1 MAGEDFS
8 QRASH
13 DRLSAITDG
22 VYAVALTLLALEI
35 VVPSANSIH
44 SSAQLNNYMVN
55 NLLPQLSLYL
65 ISFIILS
72 NFWASTNAIPMYK
85 KVDNTILTINL
96 AILALVVLIPFSTSF
111 VLSFYHYSQSVIIFS
126 LIILLV
132 GLLYL
137 ILYIYLFKENLVK
150 ERIYKF
156 IEPHKRIMLIELSI
170 PPVLALISIVLALFN
185 PLAGMYVYVIVL
197 FATMIKKIAKKF
209 IKNIVDILPDK
220 KCFKINSKALR
231 W

>member
-72 NFWASTNAIPMYK
+72 NFWASTNAIPMYN

-197 FATMIKKIAKKF
+197 FATMIKKIAKRF
-209 IKNIVDILPDK
+209 IKN
-220 KCFKINSKALR
+220 
-231 W
+231 

>member
-35 VVPSANSIH
+35 VVPSVNSIH
-44 SSAQLNNYMVN
+44 SSAQLNDYMVN

-96 AILALVVLIPFSTSF
+96 VILALVVLIPFSTSF

-126 LIILLV
+126 LVILLV

-197 FATMIKKIAKKF
+197 FATMIKKIAKRF
-209 IKNIVDILPDK
+209 IKN
-220 KCFKINSKALR
+220 
-231 W
+231 

>member
-1 MAGEDFS
+1 MVGEDFS

-156 IEPHKRIMLIELSI
+156 IEPHKRVMLIELSI

-197 FATMIKKIAKKF
+197 FATMIKKIAKRF
-209 IKNIVDILPDK
+209 IKN
-220 KCFKINSKALR
+220 
-231 W
+231 

>member
-1 MAGEDFS
+1 MVGEDFS

-185 PLAGMYVYVIVL
+185 PLAGMYVYVVVL
-197 FATMIKKIAKKF
+197 FATMIKKIAKRF
-209 IKNIVDILPDK
+209 IKN
-220 KCFKINSKALR
+220 
-231 W
+231 

>member
-44 SSAQLNNYMVN
+44 SSAQLNTYMVN

-197 FATMIKKIAKKF
+197 FATIIKKIAKRF
-209 IKNIVDILPDK
+209 IKN
-220 KCFKINSKALR
+220 
-231 W
+231 

>member
-22 VYAVALTLLALEI
+22 VYAVALTLIALEI

-197 FATMIKKIAKKF
+197 FATMIKKIAKRF
-209 IKNIVDILPDK
+209 IKN
-220 KCFKINSKALR
+220 
-231 W
+231 

>member
-44 SSAQLNNYMVN
+44 SSAQLNDYMVN

-170 PPVLALISIVLALFN
+170 PPVLALISIVLAFFN

-197 FATMIKKIAKKF
+197 FATMIKKIAKRF
-209 IKNIVDILPDK
+209 IKN
-220 KCFKINSKALR
+220 
-231 W
+231 

>member
-96 AILALVVLIPFSTSF
+96 AILVLVVLIPFSTSF

-197 FATMIKKIAKKF
+197 FATMIKKIAKRF
-209 IKNIVDILPDK
+209 IKN
-220 KCFKINSKALR
+220 
-231 W
+231 

>member
-197 FATMIKKIAKKF
+197 FATMIKKIAKSIYKE
-209 IKNIVDILPDK
+209 
-220 KCFKINSKALR
+220 FKIFLKILLSKKR
-231 W
+231 

>member
-170 PPVLALISIVLALFN
+170 PPLLALISIVLALFN

-209 IKNIVDILPDK
+209 IKN
-220 KCFKINSKALR
+220 
-231 W
+231 

>member
-1 MAGEDFS
+1 MVGEDFS

-111 VLSFYHYSQSVIIFS
+111 VLSFYHYSQRVVIFR

-197 FATMIKKIAKKF
+197 FATMIKKIAKRF
-209 IKNIVDILPDK
+209 IKN
-220 KCFKINSKALR
+220 
-231 W
+231 

>member
-111 VLSFYHYSQSVIIFS
+111 VLSFYHYYQSVIIFS

-209 IKNIVDILPDK
+209 IKN
-220 KCFKINSKALR
+220 
-231 W
+231 

>member
-44 SSAQLNNYMVN
+44 SSAQLNNYMIN

-209 IKNIVDILPDK
+209 IKN
-220 KCFKINSKALR
+220 
-231 W
+231 

>member
-1 MAGEDFS
+1 MVGEDFS

-44 SSAQLNNYMVN
+44 SSAQLSNYMVN

-197 FATMIKKIAKKF
+197 FATMIKKIAKRF
-209 IKNIVDILPDK
+209 IKN
-220 KCFKINSKALR
+220 
-231 W
+231 

>member
-197 FATMIKKIAKKF
+197 FATMIKKLAKRF
-209 IKNIVDILPDK
+209 IKN
-220 KCFKINSKALR
+220 
-231 W
+231 

>member
-1 MAGEDFS
+1 MVGEDFS

-72 NFWASTNAIPMYK
+72 NFWVSTNAIPMYK

-197 FATMIKKIAKKF
+197 FATMIKKIAKRF
-209 IKNIVDILPDK
+209 IKN
-220 KCFKINSKALR
+220 
-231 W
+231 

>member
-111 VLSFYHYSQSVIIFS
+111 VLSFYYYSQSVIIFS

-197 FATMIKKIAKKF
+197 FATMIKKIAKRF
-209 IKNIVDILPDK
+209 IKN
-220 KCFKINSKALR
+220 
-231 W
+231 

>member
-1 MAGEDFS
+1 MVGEDFS

-197 FATMIKKIAKKF
+197 FATMIKK
-209 IKNIVDILPDK
+209 
-220 KCFKINSKALR
+220 NS
-231 W
+231 

>member
-96 AILALVVLIPFSTSF
+96 AILALVVFNTVFNFFCIVF
-111 VLSFYHYSQSVIIFS
+111 LSLLSKRNYFS

-150 ERIYKF
+150 EKD
-156 IEPHKRIMLIELSI
+156 L
-170 PPVLALISIVLALFN
+170 
-185 PLAGMYVYVIVL
+185 
-197 FATMIKKIAKKF
+197 
-209 IKNIVDILPDK
+209 
-220 KCFKINSKALR
+220 
-231 W
+231 

>member
-111 VLSFYHYSQSVIIFS
+111 VLSFYHYSQTVIIFS

-197 FATMIKKIAKKF
+197 FATMIKKIAKRF
-209 IKNIVDILPDK
+209 IKN
-220 KCFKINSKALR
+220 
-231 W
+231 

>member
-65 ISFIILS
+65 ISFVILS

-197 FATMIKKIAKKF
+197 FATMIKKIAKRF
-209 IKNIVDILPDK
+209 IKN
-220 KCFKINSKALR
+220 
-231 W
+231 

>member
-44 SSAQLNNYMVN
+44 SSAQLNDYMVN

-96 AILALVVLIPFSTSF
+96 AILALVVLILFSTSF

-209 IKNIVDILPDK
+209 IKN
-220 KCFKINSKALR
+220 
-231 W
+231 

>member
-197 FATMIKKIAKKF
+197 FATMIKK
-209 IKNIVDILPDK
+209 
-220 KCFKINSKALR
+220 NS
-231 W
+231 

>member
-170 PPVLALISIVLALFN
+170 PPMLALISIILALFN

-197 FATMIKKIAKKF
+197 FATMIKKIAKRF
-209 IKNIVDILPDK
+209 IKN
-220 KCFKINSKALR
+220 
-231 W
+231 

>member
-35 VVPSANSIH
+35 VVPSPNSIH

-209 IKNIVDILPDK
+209 IKN
-220 KCFKINSKALR
+220 
-231 W
+231 

>member
-1 MAGEDFS
+1 MVGEDFS
-8 QRASH
+8 LRASH

-197 FATMIKKIAKKF
+197 FATMIKKIAKRF
-209 IKNIVDILPDK
+209 IKN
-220 KCFKINSKALR
+220 
-231 W
+231 

>member
-35 VVPSANSIH
+35 VVPSVNSIH
-44 SSAQLNNYMVN
+44 SSAQLNDYMVN

-111 VLSFYHYSQSVIIFS
+111 GLSFYHYSQSVIIFS

-197 FATMIKKIAKKF
+197 FATMIKKIAKRF
-209 IKNIVDILPDK
+209 IKN
-220 KCFKINSKALR
+220 
-231 W
+231 

>member
-35 VVPSANSIH
+35 VVPSVNSIH

-156 IEPHKRIMLIELSI
+156 IEPHKRVMLIELSI

-197 FATMIKKIAKKF
+197 FATMIKKIAKRF
-209 IKNIVDILPDK
+209 IKN
-220 KCFKINSKALR
+220 
-231 W
+231 

>member
-55 NLLPQLSLYL
+55 NLLPQFSLYL

-197 FATMIKKIAKKF
+197 FATMIKKIAKRF
-209 IKNIVDILPDK
+209 IKN
-220 KCFKINSKALR
+220 
-231 W
+231 

>member
-35 VVPSANSIH
+35 VVPSVNSIH
-44 SSAQLNNYMVN
+44 SSAQLNDYMVN

-72 NFWASTNAIPMYK
+72 NFWASTSAIPMYK

-197 FATMIKKIAKKF
+197 FATMIKKIAKRF
-209 IKNIVDILPDK
+209 IKN
-220 KCFKINSKALR
+220 
-231 W
+231 

>member
-35 VVPSANSIH
+35 VVPSVNSIH
-44 SSAQLNNYMVN
+44 SSAQLNDYMVN

-156 IEPHKRIMLIELSI
+156 IEPHKRLIELSI

-197 FATMIKKIAKKF
+197 FATMIKKIAKRF
-209 IKNIVDILPDK
+209 IKN
-220 KCFKINSKALR
+220 
-231 W
+231 

>member
-35 VVPSANSIH
+35 VVPSVNSIH
-44 SSAQLNNYMVN
+44 SSAQLNDYMVN

-170 PPVLALISIVLALFN
+170 LPVLALISIVLALFN

-197 FATMIKKIAKKF
+197 FFFFLKKIAKRF
-209 IKNIVDILPDK
+209 IK
-220 KCFKINSKALR
+220 F
-231 W
+231 

>member
-13 DRLSAITDG
+13 DCLSAITDG

-197 FATMIKKIAKKF
+197 FATMIKKIAKRF
-209 IKNIVDILPDK
+209 IKN
-220 KCFKINSKALR
+220 
-231 W
+231 

>member
-44 SSAQLNNYMVN
+44 SSAQLNTYMVN

-197 FATMIKKIAKKF
+197 FATMIKKIAKIF
-209 IKNIVDILPDK
+209 IKN
-220 KCFKINSKALR
+220 
-231 W
+231 

>member
-1 MAGEDFS
+1 MVGEDFS

-197 FATMIKKIAKKF
+197 FATMIKKIAKRF
-209 IKNIVDILPDK
+209 L
-220 KCFKINSKALR
+220 
-231 W
+231 

>member
-35 VVPSANSIH
+35 VVPSVNSIH
-44 SSAQLNNYMVN
+44 SSAQLNDYMVN

-170 PPVLALISIVLALFN
+170 LPVLALISIVLALFN

-197 FATMIKKIAKKF
+197 FATMIKKIAKRF
-209 IKNIVDILPDK
+209 IKN
-220 KCFKINSKALR
+220 
-231 W
+231 

>member
-35 VVPSANSIH
+35 VVPSVNSIH
-44 SSAQLNNYMVN
+44 SSAQLNDYMVN

-156 IEPHKRIMLIELSI
+156 IEPHKRILLIELSI

-209 IKNIVDILPDK
+209 IKKGV
-220 KCFKINSKALR
+220 S
-231 W
+231 

>member
-22 VYAVALTLLALEI
+22 VYALALTLLALEI
-35 VVPSANSIH
+35 VVPLVNSIH
-44 SSAQLNNYMVN
+44 SSAQLNDYMVN

-197 FATMIKKIAKKF
+197 FATMIKKIAKRF
-209 IKNIVDILPDK
+209 IKN
-220 KCFKINSKALR
+220 
-231 W
+231 